1 MEKLEAIEDNNKRV
15 EAVENLAKPS
25 MAEILVM
32 YRKAVG
38 VQRAKENLRLDCIVA
53 LNTSWLLKN
62 GTVAG
67 G

>member
-1 MEKLEAIEDNNKRV
+1 
-15 EAVENLAKPS
+15 
-25 MAEILVM
+25 M